1 MGQTEPS
8 WTDDQLA
15 AIEGEKLEYYKTFVE
30 LGHARLTSVEVGDA
44 LPRRPIG
51 PHTHLTF
58 TTEWRSFLMTVWG
71 AFDHDGGPS
80 SLYQAGWLP
89 EMSRDLEGAK
99 TDPALADGLYHGPSR
114 GHAQDRYARVIGMP
128 RGYGYGASMGAWILD
143 YLSNWAGEW
152 TDILH
157 SDMQYRS
164 PALTGDVTYLDGE
177 VTAIETEEGSGQ
189 PVATVRV
196 TMSNQDAA
204 IMASGEATL
213 RLPTE
218 TQPTG

>member
-1 MGQTEPS
+1 MGRLEREP
-8 WTDDQLA
+8 
-15 AIEGEKLEYYKTFVE
+15 
-30 LGHARLTSVEVGDA
+30 
-44 LPRRPIG
+44 
-51 PHTHLTF
+51 
-58 TTEWRSFLMTVWG
+58 
-71 AFDHDGGPS
+71 
-80 SLYQAGWLP
+80 
-89 EMSRDLEGAK
+89 
-99 TDPALADGLYHGPSR
+99 
-114 GHAQDRYARVIGMP
+114 
-128 RGYGYGASMGAWILD
+128 
-143 YLSNWAGEW
+143 SNWAGEW

-164 PALTGDVTYLDGE
+164 PALTSDVTYLDGE